1 MLLRFQ
7 KAAVRGNYETG
18 NQAFSMRLRFLTI
31 RGRSPTSGGGQRAT
45 GGTPCL
51 DGRRQP
57 SLGGTSRMN
66 REVHV
71 RICGGLGVKFPG
83 PTRQTVEVVLSEYGP
98 DLSRF
103 PTEKE

>member
-1 MLLRFQ
+1 MPVEQREQ
-7 KAAVRGNYETG
+7 VTHVRW
-18 NQAFSMRLRFLTI
+18 S
-31 RGRSPTSGGGQRAT
+31 QRAT

-83 PTRQTVEVVLSEYGP
+83 STRPAGVDGQTIEHIEA
-98 DLSRF
+98 DLKNNLYKIWNRMSSGTYF
-103 PTEKE
+103 PPAGCAPSPF